1 MAPVLNVMNAILHG
15 YQVNEPTWFYLSL
28 LLILSVFFRFGRIFS
43 LRNFDLALM
52 LAIAPALLFAQEVPA
67 KGAFCLVAVTL
78 GLLARTIFDASFTR
92 RPKLP
97 QNMNPSGLTFLCVSA
112 LAFMGTK
119 VLTDPPPAN
128 EVLEVQR
135 AQQLVQGLDKKPGSV
150 AQSAVTGGNEAGPS
164 SRLIYALAATPT
176 QSNSES
182 SIDAALYGAR
192 FMAIAAHLA
201 VVLGLVCLGTYHMGD
216 FPLGIAMATLY
227 LLLPCTA
234 FEVGR
239 VNHVLPSA
247 LIVWAFVAYRH
258 VMVAGALLGLAC
270 GSLFFPV
277 FLLPV
282 WMAFYA
288 ERGWARFILSVGAM
302 TLAIVAGIWLLSGA
316 TSFNTQSDF
325 GFVDWTKLQ
334 FRDTEPT
341 GFWSIF
347 PAAYRIPA
355 FVSFLA
361 MVTALTIWPR
371 QKNLAHLM
379 AHSAAIVIGT
389 QLWYPQ
395 QGSVYVL
402 WYLPLLLMVVF
413 RPPLHH
419 SVAPDLARQSQT
431 VTTAPEVRTNSTV
444 ASGIST
450 GTAFR

>member
-1 MAPVLNVMNAILHG
+1 MNAILHG

-28 LLILSVFFRFGRIFS
+28 LLILAVFFRFGRIFS
-43 LRNFDLALM
+43 LRNLDLGLM
-52 LAIAPALLFAQEVPA
+52 LVIAPALLFAQEVPDR
-67 KGAFCLVAVTL
+67 GAFCLVAVTL

-97 QNMNPSGLTFLCVSA
+97 QNMNPSGLTFLCVAA
-112 LAFMGTK
+112 LGFMGTK
-119 VLTDPPPAN
+119 VLTEPPPAN

-135 AQQLVQGLDKKPGSV
+135 AQQLVQGLDKNARDHAPP
-150 AQSAVTGGNEAGPS
+150 VTGGNEAGPS
-164 SRLIYALAATPT
+164 SRLIYALAATSK
-176 QSNSES
+176 SNSETS
-182 SIDAALYGAR
+182 VDAALYGAR
-192 FMAIAAHLA
+192 FMAILAHSA
-201 VVLGLVCLGTYHMGD
+201 VVIGLVCLGTYHMGD
-216 FPLGIAMATLY
+216 FPLGIAMGTLY

-247 LIVWAFVAYRH
+247 LIVWAFVAYRR
-258 VMVAGALLGLAC
+258 VAVAGALLGLAC
-270 GSLFFPV
+270 GTLFFPV

-288 ERGWARFILSVGAM
+288 GRGWVRFLLSVGGM
-302 TLAIVAGIWLLSGA
+302 TLAIVVGIWLLSGA

-325 GFVDWTKLQ
+325 GFFDWTKLQ

-355 FVSFLA
+355 FVSFMA
-361 MVTALTIWPR
+361 MVIALTIWPR
-371 QKNLAHLM
+371 EKNLGHLM

-413 RPPLHH
+413 RPPLQN
-419 SVAPDLARQSQT
+419 SVAPEIARQSAT
-431 VTTAPEVRTNSTV
+431 VTTAPETRISNAV